1 MPLTIWRKRKEKK
14 GGMKGKSPRA
24 EEEVE
29 EGKIKEDLLESVRK
43 ESPIQNSR
51 PFKCSFEGSTDLGIL
66 LLNFFFLLVLANLRR
81 RTSWEKGVSWATE
94 RTAIDPS
101 FPPSFFLFISRERKD
116 LFLFLFICS
125 HVNTGKT
132 L

>member
-1 MPLTIWRKRKEKK
+1 MGANRELPLTIWRKRKEKK

-81 RTSWEKGVSWATE
+81 RTSWEKRGLLGHRKDSYRPE
-94 RTAIDPS
+94 S
-101 FPPSFFLFISRERKD
+101 SSFFFPLYFEREKGPFP
-116 LFLFLFICS
+116 LSFYL
-125 HVNTGKT
+125 
-132 L
+132 